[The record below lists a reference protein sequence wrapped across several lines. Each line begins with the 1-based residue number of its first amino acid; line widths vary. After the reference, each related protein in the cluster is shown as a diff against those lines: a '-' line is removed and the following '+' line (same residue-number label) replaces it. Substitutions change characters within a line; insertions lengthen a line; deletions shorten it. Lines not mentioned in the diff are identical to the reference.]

1 MLTFIFGRLYTI
13 HDVGNYNQAYN
24 WDTKANSFVANTIG
38 QIAQPVLASIRDDK
52 DRAKQVFRK
61 MMRFTAFL
69 SFPLM
74 FGLVLVGK
82 EFILI
87 TIKDKWIDCIPLL
100 QILCISGAFVPF
112 YTLYQNLAISN
123 GRSDIYLRCNIIQVA
138 MLIALVIGCHSQGMT
153 FLVTVYSAFTILWL
167 IVWHIVTQKISGI
180 KLTEIIKDTLPFL
193 VIAAAVMGVTYFIT
207 MSIENLYLLFATR
220 IIIAGILYLAIMRMA
235 HVEILNECINFI
247 RKKK

>member
-1 MLTFIFGRLYTI
+1 
-13 HDVGNYNQAYN
+13 
-24 WDTKANSFVANTIG
+24 
-38 QIAQPVLASIRDDK
+38 
-52 DRAKQVFRK
+52 
-61 MMRFTAFL
+61 
-69 SFPLM
+69 
-74 FGLVLVGK
+74 
-82 EFILI
+82 
-87 TIKDKWIDCIPLL
+87 
-100 QILCISGAFVPF
+100 
-112 YTLYQNLAISN
+112 
-123 GRSDIYLRCNIIQVA
+123 
-138 MLIALVIGCHSQGMT
+138 MT